1 MALDEQG
8 EAYEVWHIGAAA
20 QARLAALGLEEAD
33 LEHSLYLA
41 LTDATLCTDLD
52 APGAAG
58 YLFWTRSNRYLRER
72 LAPRGW
78 TWTNRDNVL
87 RTIDPAKRFTV
98 TAMSAA
104 GAVGVEGSQVQT
116 RNPKGSVVATLV
128 RYNYSLYG
136 GPRNQYPLPGMEVPE
151 QFEPGMLPTWFL
163 LYRVTSEGIQQEL
176 SLPVDMLGS
185 VVNKWREHI
194 LLTTM
199 PFPEGGPAIGGL
211 DIFNGPDD
219 QGPDVPVERIA

>member
-1 MALDEQG
+1 MARYEQG
-8 EAYEVWHIGAAA
+8 ESHEVWHVGPAA
-20 QARLAALGLEEAD
+20 QARLATLGLTEAD
-33 LEHSLYLA
+33 LEHPLYLA
-41 LTDATLCTDLD
+41 LADATLCTDLD

-72 LAPRGW
+72 LAPQGW

-87 RTIDPAKRFTV
+87 RTIDPAGQFTV
-98 TAMSAA
+98 TAMSAT
-104 GAVGVEGSQVQT
+104 GAVGVQRGQVQT

-136 GPRNQYPLPGMEVPE
+136 GPRNQYPIPGTEVPE

-163 LYRVTSEGIQQEL
+163 LYRVTSEGIQREL

-199 PFPEGGPAIGGL
+199 PFPEGGSAVGGL